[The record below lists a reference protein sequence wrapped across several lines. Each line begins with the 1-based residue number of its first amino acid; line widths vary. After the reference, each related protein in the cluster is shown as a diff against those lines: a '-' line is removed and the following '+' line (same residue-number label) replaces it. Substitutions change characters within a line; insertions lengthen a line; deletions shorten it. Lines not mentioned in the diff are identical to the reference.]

1 MSPSSGETVELI
13 CIIEGDPAPQITW
26 IRNTDQIT
34 ATSRMRVL
42 PNGSLRIEQVR
53 SEDNGIYECIGRNEV
68 GETRSRPV
76 RIIVNSEPRTYSLPQ
91 TTESY
96 HREPLSFVNSPP
108 SELQVGTN
116 DEIVM
121 HCTTNNLAEI
131 LWYFNGRQLSHST
144 QMTKV
149 HTNGTLV
156 VSRASLR
163 NSGTYRCEASN
174 DYGRIDADVNVRVN
188 GKFLCFR
195 VIRVCFWVFIDTDW
209 F

>member
-1 MSPSSGETVELI
+1 MSPSSGETIELI
-13 CIIEGDPAPQITW
+13 CVINGDPAPQITW
-26 IRNTDQIT
+26 IRNTDQII

-42 PNGSLRIEQVR
+42 PNGSLRIEQVQ
-53 SEDNGIYECIGRNEV
+53 SEDNGIYECVGRNEV

-96 HREPLSFVNSPP
+96 HKEPLRFVNNPP

-116 DEIVM
+116 DEIVL

-149 HTNGTLV
+149 HMNGTLV

-174 DYGRIDADVNVRVN
+174 DYGRIDADVNVRIN
-188 GKFLCFR
+188 GKFGCFG
-195 VIRVCFWVFIDTDW
+195 VIRVCFWVFMEEHL
-209 F
+209 